1 MSLVLP
7 VFDPRLAL
15 VVPDEVPLTQQVHPH
30 CLSPSGLRGVFAAP
44 PIWTPELREEPAWSD
59 RLPTPAAVLLPLVM
73 RETVCVL
80 LTQRSAHLSSHAGQ
94 IALPGGRSDASDT
107 DAVATALREAHE
119 EVGLPTGCVEVLGT
133 LPNYRT
139 GSAFDITPVVALVQ
153 PDWVARPNA
162 GEVDAVFEV
171 PLPFL
176 MNPAH
181 HRRHWREADGLRREW
196 YAMPYQDGEH
206 ERFIWGATAG
216 LLRNFYHLLVAASRR
231 HTDTL

>member
-7 VFDPRLAL
+7 VFDPRLAP
-15 VVPDEVPLTQQVHPH
+15 VVPDEVPLTQPVHPH
-30 CLSPSGLRGVFAAP
+30 CLSPSGLRQVFAAP
-44 PIWTPELREEPAWSD
+44 PTWTPELREELAWSD

-80 LTQRSAHLSSHAGQ
+80 LTQRSAQLSSHAGQ
-94 IALPGGRSDASDT
+94 IALPGGRVDARDR
-107 DAVATALREAHE
+107 DAVAAALREAQE
-119 EVGLPTGCVEVLGT
+119 EVGLPPNRVEVLGT
-133 LPNYRT
+133 LPRYRT

-153 PDWVARPNA
+153 TDWVVRPNT

-171 PLPFL
+171 PLSYL

-181 HRRHWREADGLRREW
+181 HRRHWREANGQRREW

-216 LLRNFYHLLVAASRR
+216 LLRNFYHLLAAASGQ
-231 HTDTL
+231 HTDSL

>member
-7 VFDPRLAL
+7 VFDPRLAP
-15 VVPDEVPLTQQVHPH
+15 VVPDEVPLTQSVHPH
-30 CLSPSGLRGVFAAP
+30 CLSPSGLRRVFAAP
-44 PIWTPELREEPAWSD
+44 PIWTPEVREEPAWTD
-59 RLPTPAAVLLPLVM
+59 RLPTPAAVLLPLVL

-80 LTQRSAHLSSHAGQ
+80 LTQRSAQLSSHAGQ
-94 IALPGGRSDASDT
+94 IALPGGRWDASDP
-107 DAVATALREAHE
+107 DAVAAALREAQE
-119 EVGLPTGCVEVLGT
+119 EVGLPPDRVEVLGT

-153 PDWVARPNA
+153 PDWVVRPNA

-171 PLPFL
+171 PLSFL

-181 HRRHWREADGLRREW
+181 HRRHWREVDGLRREW

-216 LLRNFYHLLVAASRR
+216 LLRNFYHLLAAASR
-231 HTDTL
+231 